1 MLINQKNIER
11 VAKIANLHQFVID
24 ELPDQY
30 QTTIGER
37 GIRLSGGQRQRI
49 GIARALYN
57 EPKLLILDE
66 ATSALDNIT
75 EQTIMNSINNISSDI
90 TIIIIAHRL
99 TTVRKCE
106 KIFLLNKGEIEAQGT
121 FEELIKSSDKFR
133 AMAENKNN

>member
-1 MLINQKNIER
+1 MAEISEHIESLGH
-11 VAKIANLHQFVID
+11 KYNSKL
-24 ELPDQY
+24 
-30 QTTIGER
+30 GEK
-37 GIRLSGGQRQRI
+37 GSKFSGGQIQRI
-49 GIARALYN
+49 GIARALYDR
-57 EPKLLILDE
+57 PQLLVLDE